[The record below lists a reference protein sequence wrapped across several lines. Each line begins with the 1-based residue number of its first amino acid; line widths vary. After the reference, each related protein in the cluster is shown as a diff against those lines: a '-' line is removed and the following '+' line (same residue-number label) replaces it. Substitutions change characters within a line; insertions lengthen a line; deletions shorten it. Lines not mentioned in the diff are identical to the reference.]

1 MNWFSNLPFK
11 YRIFFSCALVALV
24 PLLLSTMLTVRVFT
38 VSMNRQTAQEGRAQ
52 LEEITNRLNQFFAGC
67 EAACEALTKDGS
79 ASRVMIDN
87 TTLDNQRDLYLSLY
101 QAVQELY
108 GDASFSLYDVG
119 GKLRFTTDNSAYA
132 SDLSIHWGLLRKA
145 AHSNSIVYYGT
156 DPYLYPSSPFLVQ
169 AACSLNRP
177 GGAKTGYVVLNF
189 THKSFSHLLDD
200 YHSGDDILLLLDD
213 HQNPIYCSKPEL
225 DLTAV
230 QSTYQEILY
239 GTGESEEFQYMW
251 TREPSSGYYV
261 LLLKNAPVSP
271 SSIHTMQSIS
281 LLLALFGMVLCLI
294 ISLQLSR
301 SISLP
306 VSRLDKAMAKV
317 KDGDLS
323 IRIHTNQQDELGR
336 LTERFNQMTCDLQ
349 KYLDDTVQKQK
360 DLNET
365 RLILYQSQLNPHFL
379 YNTLDSIKWTAKIGQ
394 LPEIATMAENL
405 AMILRRSISSKPFIT
420 LEQEL
425 ETLNSYIHI
434 QKIRFSGRFLYELE
448 IPDQL
453 GQCLIPKMILQPL
466 VENAII
472 HGLEGSDC
480 GYICIYASQNES
492 DLHISVTDDGCGM
505 NEEILTW
512 LNSREPEK
520 RNGHLGLYNIIQ
532 ILKLYYGQK
541 YGLKASLSP
550 EGGTI
555 VTVILPL
562 EKGVTPNV

>member
-11 YRIFFSCALVALV
+11 YRIFLSSTLVAMV
-24 PLLLSTMLTVRVFT
+24 PLLLSAMLTVRVFS
-38 VSMNRQTAQEGRAQ
+38 VSMNRQIIQEGNAQ
-52 LEEITNRLNQFFAGC
+52 LEEITARLSQFFAGC
-67 EAACEALTKDGS
+67 ETACETLTKDGY
-79 ASRVMIDN
+79 AARVMIDN
-87 TTLDNQRDLYLSLY
+87 TTIDNQKDLYLSLY

-108 GDASFSLYDVG
+108 GDASFTLYDIG
-119 GKLRFTTDNSAYA
+119 GKLRFSTDSSNYS

-145 AHSNSIVYYGT
+145 ANSDGIVYYGT
-156 DPYLYPSSPFLVQ
+156 DPYLSPATPFLMQ
-169 AACSLNRP
+169 AAYPLHRP
-177 GGAKTGYVVLNF
+177 KGAKTGYVVLNF
-189 THKSFSHLLDD
+189 TQESFAHLLSS
-200 YHSGDDILLLLDD
+200 YYSGNDTLLLLDD
-213 HQNPIYCSKPEL
+213 SQNPIYCSRPEL
-225 DLTAV
+225 DYAAMRRL
-230 QSTYQEILY
+230 YQKTMY
-239 GTGESEEFQYMW
+239 GAKSAEEVPYMW

-261 LLLKNAPVSP
+261 LLLKNPPVST
-271 SSIHTMQSIS
+271 SAIHTMQSIS
-281 LLLALFGMVLCLI
+281 FFLALFGMTLCLA

-306 VSRLDKAMAKV
+306 ISRLDRAMAKV

-323 IRIHTNQQDELGR
+323 IRIHTEQKDELGR

-365 RLILYQSQLNPHFL
+365 KLILYQSQLNPHFV
-379 YNTLDSIKWTAKIGQ
+379 YNTLDSIKWTAKIAQ

-405 AMILRRSISSKPFIT
+405 ALILRRSISHQPFIT
-420 LEQEL
+420 LKQEL
-425 ETLNSYIHI
+425 KTLENYIHI
-434 QKIRFSGRFLYELE
+434 QKIRFSGRFLFEVE

-453 GQCLIPKMILQPL
+453 GQCMLPKMILQPL

-480 GYICIYASQNES
+480 GYICIYASQAGEA
-492 DLHISVTDDGCGM
+492 LHISVMDDGCGM
-505 NEEILTW
+505 DEESLSWI
-512 LNSREPEK
+512 NCNQPEK
-520 RNGHLGLYNIIQ
+520 REGHLGLYNVMQ
-532 ILKLYYGQK
+532 ILKLYYGEC

-562 EKGVTPNV
+562 EKGALPYV